1 MDDRPAH
8 APESRPER
16 SARENLRTVGV
27 VGLLA
32 IAVLFAL
39 LNLNDVKVNWIF
51 TSTKTPLIVVIV
63 VAFLLGA
70 ATALVG
76 QRVRRARR

>member
-1 MDDRPAH
+1 MDDHPAH
-8 APESRPER
+8 ASESRPER

-32 IAVLFAL
+32 VAVVFAL
-39 LNLNDVKVNWIF
+39 VNLDKVEVSWIV
-51 TSTKTPLIVVIV
+51 TSSKTPLIVVIV
-63 VAFLLGA
+63 IAFLLGV

-76 QRVRRARR
+76 QRLRRTRR